1 MLLKCRFKSR
11 KLMFYLIYRGS
22 ENMEN
27 IKQEEMTVEK
37 AWDILNS
44 RGIYTIEELDYELK
58 KTKLEI
64 GMFTMP
70 FAKENV
76 KEA

>member
-1 MLLKCRFKSR
+1 
-11 KLMFYLIYRGS
+11 
-22 ENMEN
+22 MEN
-27 IKQEEMTVEK
+27 SKTEEMTVEK
-37 AWDILNS
+37 AWDILHS
-44 RGIYTIEELDYELK
+44 RGIYTIEELDEELK

-70 FAKENV
+70 SAKENV

>member
-1 MLLKCRFKSR
+1 LNKW
-11 KLMFYLIYRGS
+11 GS
-22 ENMEN
+22 EDMEN
-27 IKQEEMTVEK
+27 NKTEEMTVEK
-37 AWDILNS
+37 AWDILHS
-44 RGIYTIEELDYELK
+44 RGIYTIEELDEELK

-70 FAKENV
+70 FAKENI

>member
-70 FAKENV
+70 FVKENV

>member
-1 MLLKCRFKSR
+1 
-11 KLMFYLIYRGS
+11 
-22 ENMEN
+22 MEN

-70 FAKENV
+70 FVKENV

>member
-11 KLMFYLIYRGS
+11 KLMFYLIYGGVEKVKAS
-22 ENMEN
+22 
-27 IKQEEMTVEK
+27 EEMTVEK
-37 AWDILNS
+37 AWDILHS
-44 RGIYTIEELDYELK
+44 RGIYTIEELDEELK

>member
-1 MLLKCRFKSR
+1 
-11 KLMFYLIYRGS
+11 
-22 ENMEN
+22 ME
-27 IKQEEMTVEK
+27 KVKASEEMTVEK
-37 AWDILNS
+37 AWDILHS